1 MDTLYKS
8 VKTIHSNIDELR
20 KQFYFDGYVQ
30 INMEPNADYEK
41 LCSLRRNNYLTESEI
56 KTHCDWEQAYNN
68 TAYDFSYNSIL
79 DNDVLLS
86 ILHSQ
91 QIPQFINEL
100 VGQKMCLGDLAYRK
114 TFKSAS
120 YTGWH
125 RDTYLDKN
133 GKLVGRTPP
142 LVKMAYYPVNNG
154 ISTVQLKIMPRTH
167 NRYYTNYY
175 LDKIQ
180 TLLSA
185 KLSINSSDDSLVI
198 FNSAIYHSAGSDAGS
213 MGAERIIYNFCS
225 PGQMQTFEKRKEIN
239 ERYIAIGK

>member
-1 MDTLYKS
+1 M
-8 VKTIHSNIDELR
+8 KTINSSMVELQ
-20 KQFYFDGYVQ
+20 KQFFFEGYVQ
-30 INMEPNADYEK
+30 IHMEPNSDYEK
-41 LCSLRRNNYLTESEI
+41 LCSLRKSNYLTEE
-56 KTHCDWEQAYNN
+56 KVKAHRDWIQVYDS
-68 TAYDFSYNSIL
+68 TYDFSYDSVL
-79 DNDVLLS
+79 DNDILLR

-100 VGQKMCLGDLAYRK
+100 VGGEMLLGDLVYRK
-114 TFKSAS
+114 TFKSTS
-120 YTGWH
+120 YMDWH

-133 GKLVGRTPP
+133 GNLVGRTPP

-154 ISTVQLKIMPRTH
+154 ISTVQLKIIPRTH
-167 NRYYTNYY
+167 NRFIGNYY

-180 TLLSA
+180 TLLPT

-225 PGQMQTFEKRKEIN
+225 PGQIQTFEKRKELN
-239 ERYIAIGK
+239 ERYIAFAK